1 MNTLQVQWNMLK
13 KRNGKIVT
21 IYKRD
26 LTINAEMVVFKEISN
41 NSNSYDD
48 KIIYADV
55 DIEQGDILEL
65 EGNKY
70 IVISDRENINN
81 VYSKFVIRKLYKTIK
96 VYIGNELKEIS
107 CFIETGTQSVVNDD
121 IIFPDGAIK
130 LTVQENS
137 ITNNI
142 GYDKRFITMNNVYKV
157 VGFTSQY
164 TGLKY
169 IYAEKDVFTDLD
181 DRENQIA
188 DYWKYNSKHSY
199 AMVAEPT
206 QTTLNEGDTLQLELS
221 ITDNSSPVENPT
233 LIYTSNDETIAT
245 VSETGLITAMLEG
258 ATTITVKFIGDG
270 VELTKTVNVEVQK
283 PLEVHNYS
291 VVLEGDGTL
300 KEFYEQ
306 NYVAKL
312 LNNGV
317 EVVSQFD
324 FSIDYNRNDSKIATL
339 ETIDDNTVK
348 LIANQDGIYGTIKL
362 IATNRID
369 SSLRAEMEIK
379 VISLW

>member
-1 MNTLQVQWNMLK
+1 MNTLQVQWNLLK
-13 KRNGKIVT
+13 KRNGKIVA
-21 IYKRD
+21 IHKRD
-26 LTINAEMVVFKEISN
+26 LTIHAEMVVFKEISN
-41 NSNSYDD
+41 NNSYDD

-81 VYSKFVIRKLYKTIK
+81 TYSKFIVRKLYKNIK

-107 CFIETGTQSVVNDD
+107 CFVETGTQSVVNDD
-121 IIFPDGAIK
+121 IIFPDGSIK
-130 LTVQENS
+130 LTIQENS
-137 ITNNI
+137 ITNQLT
-142 GYDKRFITMNNVYKV
+142 YDKRFITMNNVYKV

-169 IYAEKDVFTDLD
+169 IYAEKDVFTDFD
-181 DRENQIA
+181 DRENGIA

-206 QTTLNEGDTLQLELS
+206 QTILNEGDTLQLELS
-221 ITDNSSPVENPT
+221 VKDNSSPVENPT
-233 LIYTSNDETIAT
+233 LIYTSADETIAT
-245 VSETGLITAMLEG
+245 IDNAGLITAIHEG

-291 VVLEGDGTL
+291 VTLEGDSTL

-312 LNNGV
+312 LDNGV
-317 EVVSQFD
+317 EVPSQFD
-324 FSIDYNRNDSKIATL
+324 FIIDYNGYNSKIATL

-348 LIANQDGIYGTIKL
+348 MIANQDAIYGTIKL
-362 IATNRID
+362 IATNRAD
-369 SSLRAEMEIK
+369 SSLTSSMDIK
-379 VISLW
+379 VISLF

>member
-26 LTINAEMVVFKEISN
+26 FNTSAEMVVFKEITN
-41 NSNSYDD
+41 NSSYDD
-48 KIIYADV
+48 KIIFADV

-65 EGNKY
+65 EDNKY
-70 IVISDRENINN
+70 IVISDRESVNN
-81 VYSKFVIRKLYKTIK
+81 VYSKFIVRKLYKNIK

-107 CFIETGTQSVVNDD
+107 CFVETGTQD
-121 IIFPDGAIK
+121 IQESLPFGAIK

-137 ITNNI
+137 ITNKIN
-142 GYDKRFITMNNVYKV
+142 YDLRFITMGNVYKV

-169 IYAEKDVFTDLD
+169 IYAEKDVFTDFD
-181 DRENQIA
+181 DRENGIA

-206 QTTLNEGDTLQLELS
+206 ETVLNEGDTLQLKLS
-221 ITDNSSPVENPT
+221 ITDNYNPVENPT

-245 VSETGLITAMLEG
+245 VSETGLITAIAEG
-258 ATTITVKFIGDG
+258 TTTITVKFVGDG
-270 VELTKTVNVEVQK
+270 VELTKTVNVTVQK
-283 PLEVHNYS
+283 KEEVHNYS
-291 VVLEGDGTL
+291 VVLEGNSIL
-300 KEFYEQ
+300 KEFTEE

-312 LNNGV
+312 LDNGV
-317 EVVSQFD
+317 EVPSQFD
-324 FSIDYNRNDSKIATL
+324 FSINYNGNSTSIASL
-339 ETIDDNTVK
+339 NVIDDNTVK
-348 LIANQDGIYGTIKL
+348 LIANQDAIYGTIKL
-362 IATNRID
+362 IATNRAD
-369 SSLRAEMEIK
+369 SSLTSSMDIK
-379 VISLW
+379 VISLF